1 MATPIS
7 KGSKSTTDKDKEISQ
22 EVISTEAK
30 NFEIQAPDT
39 VIIKGKF
46 KFKNSSIYGIF
57 AVLLSKG
64 SDNNSTNV
72 TEKDYCISTHIITS
86 YFSDLY
92 YIDVND
98 SWVVLEETFN
108 ALEIKG
114 EYAVS
119 ITQNFKKGLYDAFSS
134 DTDRVSSFL
143 KDYYEKKIPNI
154 HKELENIFAQ
164 SYKDRAIHL
173 ELYFEELLSS
183 DIASIKDSR
192 ILDEA
197 PETNKD
203 ILETPSIT
211 IQHQDFS
218 VPAHPVLAPTGEGIP
233 ANQLSKGTR
242 ILMKVDPN
250 TDYGKQWIQTF
261 NLSNKESNT
270 IDYLVG
276 TVDQIGPS
284 IKNSLDILVKYRP
297 DQYTK
302 FNIEAG
308 IKLRFYNPN
317 FPEGIIDPLVEFND
331 RYHVS
336 NKAKNY
342 SQLFNDPGLKLLIL
356 VGIALTVLSFIALY
370 FI

>member
-7 KGSKSTTDKDKEISQ
+7 NDSKSIIDKNKETSQ
-22 EVISTEAK
+22 EVITTK
-30 NFEIQAPDT
+30 TKDFEIKAPDT
-39 VIIKGKF
+39 LIIKGKF
-46 KFKNSSIYGIF
+46 KFKNASIYGIF

-64 SDNNSTNV
+64 NNCNNNSV
-72 TEKDYCISTHIITS
+72 VEQDYCISTHIITS

-92 YIDVND
+92 YIDVD
-98 SWVVLEETFN
+98 ESWVVLEETFN
-108 ALEIKG
+108 TLEIKG

-143 KDYYEKKIPNI
+143 KDYSEKKIGNI

-173 ELYFEELLSS
+173 ELYFEELSRA
-183 DIASIKDSR
+183 DITSIKDNR
-192 ILDEA
+192 IIDEA

-218 VPAHPVLAPTGEGIP
+218 VPAHPILAPTGEGIP

-242 ILMKVDPN
+242 ILMKVDAN
-250 TDYGKQWIQTF
+250 TDYGKQWVETF
-261 NLSNKESNT
+261 NLSNTTNHT

-276 TVDQIGPS
+276 TIDQIGPS

-302 FNIEAG
+302 FNIESG
-308 IKLRFYNPN
+308 IKLKFYNPN
-317 FPEGIIDPLVEFND
+317 FPEGVIDPLVDFND
-331 RYHVS
+331 RYQTS
-336 NKAKNY
+336 KAKNY
-342 SQLFNDPGLKLLIL
+342 SQLFSDPGLKLLIN
-356 VGIALTVLSFIALY
+356 VGIALTILSFIALY